1 MQSAYMYLIAGLF
14 LPLFPF
20 SMVFNA
26 LFARVRNVIVRS
38 VLLLAWPQLGLA
50 LLYAID
56 ASIPPWFMNWA
67 VLTAF
72 LYGLRALTLREL
84 GLWASFLASSAWA
97 LLWIPAAEAVD
108 LTQLQFYALGFSIPL
123 LLLVMLGAG
132 LVKRFGAAYA
142 GLHGGLAQTLP
153 RFSGVLVVVVLAV
166 IATPLFPA
174 FITMLATIIKSV
186 PSTPLVAT
194 AVALVWLLWSWSGAR
209 LLQGFIVG
217 PALEHE
223 VDDLSLAVT
232 WTYGIC
238 LVALALSSLYLI
250 GNSL

>member
-1 MQSAYMYLIAGLF
+1 MYLIAGFF

-26 LFARVRNVIVRS
+26 LFARVRNITLRS
-38 VLLLAWPQLGLA
+38 VLILVWPQLGLT
-50 LLYAID
+50 LIYAIE
-56 ASIPPWFMNWA
+56 ASIPSWFMGWA
-67 VLTAF
+67 VLTAL
-72 LYGLRALTLREL
+72 LYGWRALALREL
-84 GLWASFLASSAWA
+84 GQWTSFLASSAWA
-97 LLWIPAAEAVD
+97 LLWIPAAEAAE

-123 LLLVMLGAG
+123 VLLILLGAG
-132 LVKRFGAAYA
+132 LVTRFGAAYA

-174 FITMLATIIKSV
+174 FFTMLVTIIKTV
-186 PSTPLVAT
+186 PSAPLVAM

-217 PALEHE
+217 PALENE
-223 VDDLSLAVT
+223 VADLSSAAT
-232 WTYGIC
+232 WTYV
-238 LVALALSSLYLI
+238 LVLAALILGSIYLT
-250 GNSL
+250 GGWL